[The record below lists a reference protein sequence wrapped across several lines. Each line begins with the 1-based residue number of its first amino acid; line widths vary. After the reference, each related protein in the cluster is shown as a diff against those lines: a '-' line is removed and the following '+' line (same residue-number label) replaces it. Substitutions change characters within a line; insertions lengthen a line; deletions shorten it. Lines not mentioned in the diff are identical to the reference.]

1 MRESIHPRLYPHIA
15 DVVSSIYLSIHPS
28 IFCVCVC
35 VCVCVSGVLSQGI
48 CKDYITATLL
58 EQTRREQFKEDAV
71 RNVELSAYLTH
82 CKMQPLHMLISL
94 RQAMTSS
101 VKLVK
106 NYNTAAGFARRL
118 LELNPKAE
126 HKEMALKVRRPFTLS
141 ISLASFLIHTL

>member
-1 MRESIHPRLYPHIA
+1 
-15 DVVSSIYLSIHPS
+15 
-28 IFCVCVC
+28 
-35 VCVCVSGVLSQGI
+35 LSQGI

-141 ISLASFLIHTL
+141 VSLASFLIHTRCESCGDMRCTCPGCEKMRTVARACSVAGQR